1 VSVFDSRSSGD
12 NYRWYILTLAALTF
26 TFVVAIPTMCMPV
39 LFDEI
44 AQDLELSLL
53 QIGAVW
59 GMVPLA
65 GMFVVLLGGLLGD
78 RFGVRPVLTTAC
90 FLAGLAGALRGLSD
104 SFTTLTVTMF
114 LFGLITAVIPPIV
127 HKTCAIWFPGR
138 QLGLANGVVSMG
150 MAVGFT
156 VGAMIS
162 ATILSP
168 LLGGWNNVI
177 FLYGAISVVISIL
190 WRLTRSGPG
199 QIESAVSQ
207 LNTVPFRQALSRVV
221 RIRDVWLLGLILVG
235 QIGCVQGMFGYLPL
249 HLRKIGWADSSADGA
264 LAAFHATS
272 VVGVVPMALLSDR
285 LGSRRKV
292 LFVAT
297 LMTAIGIGLLSVVS
311 GAGVWVSVIIAGIVR
326 DGFMAVLM
334 TTIMETD
341 GVGATYAGT
350 AMGLVLTLSRLIA
363 FISPPIGNSLAD
375 VNLNLPY
382 VFWTALAAAALLC
395 FWFLGKDKK
404 ERKY

>member
-1 VSVFDSRSSGD
+1 
-12 NYRWYILTLAALTF
+12 
-26 TFVVAIPTMCMPV
+26 MPV